1 MTIRTLFVLLFVLAA
16 AAGARAQT
24 AASDPK
30 AEAVV
35 ARAVDALG
43 GQKYL
48 QVRTLYAT
56 GKFSIIRDGVNIS
69 FQSFVDVIV
78 YPDKERTEFKGG
90 GIKTIQT
97 NSGDSGWIFDGS
109 AGVINVQTEKQVADF
124 KRGMQVSVD
133 NLLRG
138 HWRGKAKLEYVGR
151 REASLGTRNEVVRLV
166 FDDGMKVEYEFGPN
180 GLPVKAIYAKT
191 NPDGEET
198 REEDRYA
205 QFVDVGGINAPFII
219 DHFSNGQPTSRINY
233 TTIEFNRTIPDSIFA
248 KPNNVKEAKRDLK
261 L

>member
-1 MTIRTLFVLLFVLAA
+1 LLLIPA
-16 AAGARAQT
+16 ARAQ
-24 AASDPK
+24 SDPR

-35 ARAVDALG
+35 KKAVDSLG

-48 QVRTLYAT
+48 NVRTLYST
-56 GKFSIIRDGVNIS
+56 GRFSIIRDGMIVS
-69 FQSFVDVIV
+69 FQTFVDVIV

-90 GIKTIQT
+90 GVKTIQT
-97 NSGDSGWIFDGS
+97 NSGDAGWIYDGS
-109 AGVINVQTEKQVADF
+109 AGVINLQSEKQVADF

-138 HWRGKAKLEYVGR
+138 HWRGKAKLEYAGR
-151 REASLGTRNEVVRLV
+151 REATLGTRNDVVRLV
-166 FDDGMKVEYEFGPN
+166 FDDGMKVEYEFAAN
-180 GLPVKAIYAKT
+180 GLPVKAIYGKT
-191 NPDGEET
+191 NPEGEET

-205 QFVDVGGINAPFII
+205 QFVDVDGIKAPFIV

-233 TTIEFNRTIPDSIFA
+233 TTIEFNRNVPDSIFS
-248 KPNNVKEAKRDLK
+248 KPATVKEAKKDLK